1 MFFYE
6 DLRELEAE
14 ENEELAVSPT
24 EYVVLNC
31 GR

>member
-1 MFFYE
+1 MDIYE
-6 DLRELEAE
+6 MIGEV
-14 ENEELAVSPT
+14 ENIEDGVSPI

>member
-1 MFFYE
+1 MKTLYDMLNEFE
-6 DLRELEAE
+6 DRRDG
-14 ENEELAVSPT
+14 VSPL

>member
-1 MFFYE
+1 MDIYE
-6 DLRELEAE
+6 MIGEDVNIE
-14 ENEELAVSPT
+14 EGVSPT